1 MRESVAAAR
10 VAEVRTPARQ
20 KAAARAVRVR
30 AAKAA
35 AHTRETKQS
44 AVALCVKGACRRR
57 KPLRSSWQTAGQER
71 SLSQCQERS
80 WRSTNQLIAAKD
92 AELCAEE
99 VELARREASL
109 RFQRATE
116 EVIAAKQAERAAV
129 EAARSAAATLQLES
143 NDDVAHRD
151 VVAAT

>member
-57 KPLRSSWQTAGQER
+57 KPLRSSWQTGQER